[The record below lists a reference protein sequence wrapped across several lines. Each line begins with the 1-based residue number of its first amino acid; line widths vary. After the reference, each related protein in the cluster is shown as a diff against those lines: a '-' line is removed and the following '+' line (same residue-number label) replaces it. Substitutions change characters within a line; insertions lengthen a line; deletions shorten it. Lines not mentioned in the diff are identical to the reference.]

1 MIPYTDKAKKALNYA
16 NRLSRSS
23 GCNYVGTEHILAGL
37 LKEGTGVAAEVLT
50 ANNVELEALLK
61 LIDELVAAGEEVTV
75 ADRDG
80 YSPRTQMVL
89 DRARE
94 MADRFDS
101 ERIGTEH
108 LLLAIIK
115 EGDCAASRLLN
126 TMGANPQKLF
136 VDILA
141 AMGEDPAQYREEIQ
155 RGRNEEATLT
165 PTLDQYSRDL
175 TAMARAGR
183 LDPVIGREKETERVI
198 QILCRRGKNNPCLI
212 GEPGVG
218 KTAIVEGIAQ
228 SLVNGNV
235 PDIVADKR
243 LVSLDMSG
251 LVAKSKY
258 RGEFEDR
265 IKKVINEVE
274 TAGNVL
280 LFIDELHTIIG
291 AGGAEGALD
300 ASNILKPALA
310 RGDVQVIGATTIEE
324 YRKYIEKDAALERR
338 FQPVQ
343 VEEPTEEESIEILK
357 GLRKLYE
364 KHHHVQITD
373 EGVEASVRLS
383 ARYVNDRFLP
393 DKAIDLMDEAAAKAR
408 LGMMHG
414 SDEMMQLNREI
425 HQTELD
431 MEHALQEGDIEKART
446 WKETRESLQASREK
460 LEKKNRR
467 VSKNKVPVVGENE
480 IADVVAGWTKIPV
493 SRLTES
499 ETSRLQ
505 KLEETLHKRVIGQ
518 EEAVSAVSKAVRR
531 GRVGL
536 KDPKRPIGSFL
547 FLGPTGVGKTE
558 VSKALA
564 EAVFGNE
571 ESMIRVDMSEYM
583 EKHSVSKMIGSPP
596 GYVGHEDG
604 GQLSEKVRRN
614 PFSVILF
621 DEIEK
626 AHPDVFNILL
636 QVLDDGH
643 ITDSQGRKVDFKNTI
658 IIMTSNAGAQSII
671 EPKKLGFGAKEDE
684 KQDHER
690 MKASVMEEVKRI
702 FKPEFLNRIDETIVF
717 RALNKDDMKKIIGI
731 MVRDLQKRCK
741 EQLQI
746 DLVVREAAK
755 EFIVEKAYDRKYGAR
770 PLRRKLQDEVE
781 DRLADALIRGEIHA
795 KDRVIVTTK
804 NKEIIV
810 SKDKK

>member
-155 RGRNEEATLT
+155 RGKNDGATLT

-446 WKETRESLQASREK
+446 WKETRENLQASREK

-499 ETSRLQ
+499 EASRLQ

-755 EFIVEKAYDRKYGAR
+755 EYIVEKAYDRKYGAR